1 MRRFK
6 IRPAKTPSARNSL
19 VLALSS
25 FVLVVPM
32 LTLPLGLHP
41 LQSAQTV
48 SSIEPS
54 QVVAAGPV
62 ASQRLTGQ
70 PTPELASE
78 PALEPTALST
88 RDIDLVDVS
97 LNRSQSELTLSA
109 RAESAEGRLEA
120 AMDAATEPVLIEVDY
135 QVYIS
140 ADVLN
145 VRTDATTVGEIV
157 AKITRG
163 DRVQVIGELGD
174 WLQIEAD
181 DQVGFIKQEFTST
194 DMVFRPV
201 DETLYVKGTSLNVR
215 ATYGTEGELVAK
227 LETGDK
233 VHRTGIGDE
242 WSRIELADGQTGYV
256 ASTYLTKK
264 SPVAAAL
271 AAADSGDNTSSAAV
285 ASDAPANGS
294 GNTIVDL
301 AYQAIGTPYVYGS
314 ESLKGMDCSG
324 LVNWAYNQVG
334 ISVPRSSASFASA
347 GEDVSLD
354 NAEPGDVLCID
365 ARPRDG
371 RSRITHVAIYI
382 GNGQVI
388 HASTSQRKVVESSI
402 SSFYDVGY
410 KILTV
415 RRFPN

>member
-19 VLALSS
+19 VLALAS

-62 ASQRLTGQ
+62 ASQRLASQ
-70 PTPELASE
+70 PTSELASE

-264 SPVAAAL
+264 SPAAAAKATASSSDVSEDQ
-271 AAADSGDNTSSAAV
+271 AAGGN
-285 ASDAPANGS
+285 APANGA
-294 GNTIVDL
+294 GNSIVDL

-347 GEDVSLD
+347 GEGVSLD

-402 SSFYDVGY
+402 ASFYDVGY